1 MTTPPDPVAVILAMN
16 DLCNAGDL
24 EGVLALFA
32 DDAVLRN
39 LPPPDPPETGLL
51 NGIQEIRAWFAPQIQ
66 HHLHVISENYQ
77 TAGDTV
83 TWDTT
88 VSEDTFREAG
98 IESFEV
104 MAEATVKNGKIT
116 FFSITPTPESLR
128 NFAEAEG
135 EAGTSP

>member
-1 MTTPPDPVAVILAMN
+1 MTTATDPVAVILAMN

-24 EGVLALFA
+24 EGVLALFS
-32 DDAVLRN
+32 DDAVVRT
-39 LPPPDPPETGLL
+39 LPPPEPPETGLIG
-51 NGIQEIRAWFAPQIQ
+51 GIQEIRAWFAPQIQ
-66 HHLHVISENYQ
+66 HHLHVISQNYQ

-88 VSEDTFREAG
+88 VSEDTAREVG

-116 FFSITPTPESLR
+116 FFSITSIPESLR
-128 NFAEAEG
+128 KFEEAQG
-135 EAGTSP
+135 QAGA

>member
-1 MTTPPDPVAVILAMN
+1 MTTPTDPVAVILAMN

-24 EGVLALFA
+24 EGVLALFS

-39 LPPPDPPETGLL
+39 LPPPDPPEIGLL

-66 HHLHVISENYQ
+66 HHLHVISQNYQ

-88 VSEDTFREAG
+88 ISEDTLRAVG
-98 IESFEV
+98 IDSLEV
-104 MAEATVKNGKIT
+104 MAEAIVQDGKIT
-116 FFSITPTPESLR
+116 SFSITPTPESLR
-128 NFAEAEG
+128 KFEEAQG
-135 EAGTSP
+135 EASA